1 MTTLTKTCTKCGI
14 ELPATTEHFSPVKNV
29 KCGLR
34 GKCKRCVAQEARER
48 YHADPEKR
56 EKAKAASNAWRAN
69 NKDRE
74 KARIRRY
81 QQENREYH
89 RKRNAEWQRANP
101 EKMQAARKRYAA
113 KNPEAL
119 VAVRQN
125 RRAREKAAGG
135 KIRKKDIQAQYSA
148 QNGKCW
154 WCGKDVGGTYHVDHL
169 IPLAKGGTNK
179 SNNIVI
185 ACPFCNQSKH
195 DKLPHEW
202 CGRLF

>member
-14 ELPATTEHFSPVKNV
+14 ELPATTEYFSPVKNV

-34 GKCKRCVAQEARER
+34 GKCKRCVAQESRER

-56 EKAKAASNAWRAN
+56 EKAKA
-69 NKDRE
+69 
-74 KARIRRY
+74 
-81 QQENREYH
+81 
-89 RKRNAEWQRANP
+89 
-101 EKMQAARKRYAA
+101 
-113 KNPEAL
+113 
-119 VAVRQN
+119 
-125 RRAREKAAGG
+125 
-135 KIRKKDIQAQYSA
+135 SA

-154 WCGKDVGGTYHVDHL
+154 WCGKDVGDTYHVDHL
-169 IPLAKGGTNK
+169 IPLARGGTNK
-179 SNNIVI
+179 PNNIVI